1 MINRAEQ
8 IVSDY
13 SMGCIYTSVMDNR
26 GSQAECGD
34 VACIGGSRAFW
45 LFKRLFDILL
55 SIAMIPFVFVT
66 AIFVLVMN
74 IRGNPGPLFYV
85 QDRMGLDGT
94 VIRVIKFRTMLA
106 ADSIQ
111 RGPDDPLEHD
121 RITPFGKWMR
131 SHRVDELPQIW
142 NVLIGQMSFIGPR
155 PDYID
160 HARRFAE
167 IIPGYRNRHVI
178 RPGISGYA
186 QVRLGYAEGSNM
198 AARKT
203 RLDHVYIRKAG
214 WRVELSILLRTF
226 LVIRNGFGA
235 S

>member
-1 MINRAEQ
+1 MANRVSQMIAE
-8 IVSDY
+8 Y
-13 SMGCIYTSVMDNR
+13 SMGYGLYSVINSR
-26 GSQAECGD
+26 SSQAKSVPG
-34 VACIGGSRAFW
+34 ACIGGSRAFW
-45 LFKRLFDILL
+45 LFKRIFDILL
-55 SIAMIPFVFVT
+55 SLAMIPFVF
-66 AIFVLVMN
+66 AITFFVLIMN

-94 VIRVIKFRTMLA
+94 VIRVIKFRTMLSA
-106 ADSIQ
+106 EAIK

-131 SHRVDELPQIW
+131 NHRVDELPQIW

-167 IIPGYRNRHVI
+167 VIPGYRNRHVI

-186 QVRLGYAEGSNM
+186 QVRLGYAEGSDM

-226 LVIRNGFGA
+226 SVIRNGFGA